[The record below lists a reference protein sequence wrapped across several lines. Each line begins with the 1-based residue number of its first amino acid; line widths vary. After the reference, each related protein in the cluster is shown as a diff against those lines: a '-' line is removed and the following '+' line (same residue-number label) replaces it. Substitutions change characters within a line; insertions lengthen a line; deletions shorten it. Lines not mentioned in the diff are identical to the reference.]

1 MGQRVAAYAQAHS
14 RHTRDGLCLV
24 KAVGSIYGAYIL
36 AKPEVNL
43 QQPAGLAN
51 WTKSTRTDECMHA
64 VPISQ
69 TAIAGAQRA
78 PYQLGYQI
86 TNAHNIYNPN
96 PPW

>member
-51 WTKSTRTDECMHA
+51 WT
-64 VPISQ
+64 ISLK
-69 TAIAGAQRA
+69 
-78 PYQLGYQI
+78 YED
-86 TNAHNIYNPN
+86 
-96 PPW
+96 